1 MTTAPL
7 NRERR
12 ALLRR
17 LALAL
22 AGVPAAAI
30 VIRQARSADK
40 LPLLSEADPAA
51 KAEQYVADAKRAK
64 GAQSGALC
72 SNCAI
77 YNSAQ
82 GADAGTCTLFPGKL
96 VKANGW
102 CKSWTGL

>member
-1 MTTAPL
+1 MTAPL

-17 LALAL
+17 LALGL
-22 AGVPAAAI
+22 AVAPAAAA
-30 VIRQARSADK
+30 VFRPARGADK
-40 LPLLSEADPAA
+40 LPMLSESDPAA
-51 KAEQYVADAKRAK
+51 KAEQYVEDASRAK

-72 SNCAI
+72 SNCSI
-77 YNSAQ
+77 YDGAQ

-102 CKSWTGL
+102 CKSWSGL